1 VKKPKKVKKERSTSD
16 KKQRS
21 KSRGKGANGPKQT
34 LKVKTAKQYR
44 EEDGSAMKKK
54 SVGRSSS
61 SSSAKHTSAR
71 SRQPVVKRVVM
82 REISVQTFETY
93 NEVVNDA

>member
-1 VKKPKKVKKERSTSD
+1 VKKPKKAKKERSTSD

-21 KSRGKGANGPKQT
+21 KSRGKGPKQT

-44 EEDGSAMKKK
+44 EEDGSAMKRK

-61 SSSAKHTSAR
+61 SSSAKNTPAR

-93 NEVVNDA
+93 NEVV